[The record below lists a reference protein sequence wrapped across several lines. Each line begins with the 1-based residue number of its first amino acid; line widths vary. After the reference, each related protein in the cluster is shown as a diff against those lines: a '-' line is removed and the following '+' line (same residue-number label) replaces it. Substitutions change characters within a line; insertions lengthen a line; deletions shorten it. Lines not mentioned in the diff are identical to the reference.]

1 MDKFIKLYVTQ
12 TDETGG
18 YRLVSCNDILQIQQ
32 ASTTTVTITYRNA
45 VAAADVLTI
54 THSTLAANSYAMRDF
69 VADQIETAL
78 STSWQSPAYTV
89 DQVFPDNAAGTAPI
103 TIADISIA

>member
-69 VADQIETAL
+69 VADHIETAL
-78 STSWQSPAYTV
+78 SSSWQSPAYTV